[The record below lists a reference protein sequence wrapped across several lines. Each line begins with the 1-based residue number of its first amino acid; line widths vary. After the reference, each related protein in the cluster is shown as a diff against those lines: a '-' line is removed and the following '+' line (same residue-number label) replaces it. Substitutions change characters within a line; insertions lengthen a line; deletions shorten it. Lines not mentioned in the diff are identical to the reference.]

1 MREAPEVGCKQIG
14 GEAAS
19 LTNPEKVCAGKCKKI
34 FRPSDGL
41 VDWWLQVHKFMAP
54 DEPSDSFVKINFD
67 INDLKHLTSSMLR
80 VKIITR

>member
-1 MREAPEVGCKQIG
+1 MREAPEVGCKEIG

-41 VDWWLQVHKFMAP
+41 VDW
-54 DEPSDSFVKINFD
+54 
-67 INDLKHLTSSMLR
+67 
-80 VKIITR
+80 